1 MCLQTI
7 FALFL
12 AIFARNNRSQS
23 ENLYTIVLLYIKNY
37 RQHPQH
43 PRKRFFSKFILIPI
57 KALAKF
63 EAEITLTGQVLLQRT
78 LIVFVVE

>member
-37 RQHPQH
+37 RQHP
-43 PRKRFFSKFILIPI
+43 RKRFFSKFILIPI
-57 KALAKF
+57 KALAKC